1 MRSAGRHAPR
11 CQNGRTCRRPTGET
25 LDPQPGH
32 PLRHV
37 VLDDPSER
45 LGLTLA
51 IPLVIV
57 ETIGLSVLFAAY
69 LALDAVDSDLAP
81 LLIPPVVTLAV
92 LVAMPRSVSSRPLRI
107 LLAYTIAASTGLLI
121 TAVLG
126 HSIVLTVAIGFLTLL
141 LMHTTGTM
149 HPPAVAAALVASRSS
164 LEGTESVLALPFLLG
179 VVVIVL
185 VWAWLGHRLLGDRE
199 YPQQWW

>member
-1 MRSAGRHAPR
+1 M
-11 CQNGRTCRRPTGET
+11 
-25 LDPQPGH
+25 DPQPGH

-45 LGLTLA
+45 LTPALA
-51 IPLVIV
+51 VPLVLV
-57 ETIGLSVLFAAY
+57 ESVGLSVLFAGY
-69 LALDAVDSDLAP
+69 VALDAVDSALAA

-107 LLAYTIAASTGLLI
+107 LAAYTFAAGTGLLA
-121 TAVLG
+121 TAAFG
-126 HSIVLTVAIGFLTLL
+126 HSIVLTVLIGFVTLL

-149 HPPAVAAALVASRSS
+149 HPPAVATALVASRSS
-164 LEGTESVLALPFLLG
+164 LEGVEAALALPLVLG
-179 VVVIVL
+179 LIVFVL
-185 VWAWLGHRLLGDRE
+185 VWAWLGHRMLGDRQ

>member
-1 MRSAGRHAPR
+1 V
-11 CQNGRTCRRPTGET
+11 
-25 LDPQPGH
+25 DPQPGH

-45 LGLTLA
+45 LPASLA
-51 IPLVIV
+51 LPLVVV
-57 ETIGLSVLFAAY
+57 ETVGLSVLFAAY
-69 LALDAVDSDLAP
+69 VALDADDSALAP

-107 LLAYTIAASTGLLI
+107 LLAYTIAAITGLLV
-121 TAVLG
+121 TAAMG

-149 HPPAVAAALVASRSS
+149 HPPAVAAALVASRSQLDG
-164 LEGTESVLALPFLLG
+164 LEAALALPFLLG
-179 VVVIVL
+179 VMLVVL
-185 VWAWLGHRLLGDRE
+185 AWAWVGHRLLGDRD
-199 YPQQWW
+199 YPQKLW